1 VSIDLTWGLAGKVAL
16 VTGAAGDIGRATV
29 ELLVAHG
36 ALCVAEDIKPSIAEL
51 AVAGKVVTLQGDC
64 SEEPVAR
71 RAVELAK
78 EHFGTLDI
86 LVNNAG
92 RHLAKSILDTTADEW
107 DNVLKTNVRGAF
119 LHSREAL
126 RLMAERGSGVI
137 VNVASI
143 SSVIGI
149 ADQCAYAASKG
160 AVAQLTKA
168 LAIEFGGRGIRV
180 NAVAPG
186 AVVTGILDGI
196 VPNGRELLAS
206 FGGKHALGRSGQPE
220 EIAAVIAFLASPRSS
235 FVTGALLMADGG
247 FTAM

>member
-1 VSIDLTWGLAGKVAL
+1 MSADAAFGLNGKVAI
-16 VTGAAGDIGRATV
+16 VTGAAGDIGRKTV
-29 ELLVAHG
+29 ELLLSCG
-36 ALCVAEDIKPSIAEL
+36 ANVIAEDIKPAVDDL
-51 AVAGKVVTLQGDC
+51 AQDGRVVTLVGDC
-64 SEEPVAR
+64 AEEDTAQRAMILAR
-71 RAVELAK
+71 Q
-78 EHFGTLDI
+78 HFGTVDI
-86 LVNNAG
+86 LINNAG
-92 RHLAKSILDTTADEW
+92 RLLAKSILDTTADEW
-107 DNVLKTNVRGAF
+107 DGILRTNVRGAF

-126 RLMAERGSGVI
+126 RWMAQCGSGVI

-168 LAIEFGGRGIRV
+168 LAVEYGGRGIRV

-206 FGGKHALGRSGQPE
+206 FGVKHALGRSGQPE
-220 EIAAVIAFLASPRSS
+220 EIAAVIAFLASPLSS
-235 FVTGALLMADGG
+235 FVTGAILMADGG

>member
-1 VSIDLTWGLAGKVAL
+1 VTLAGDCAEEETASRAVAL
-16 VTGAAGDIGRATV
+16 AA
-29 ELLVAHG
+29 
-36 ALCVAEDIKPSIAEL
+36 
-51 AVAGKVVTLQGDC
+51 
-64 SEEPVAR
+64 
-71 RAVELAK
+71 
-78 EHFGTLDI
+78 EHFGTVDI

-92 RHLAKSILDTTADEW
+92 RHLAKCIIDTSAAEW
-107 DNVLKTNVRGAF
+107 DAVLRTNVRGAF

-126 RLMAERGSGVI
+126 RSMAERRSGVI

-149 ADQCAYAASKG
+149 ADQAAYAASKG

-168 LAIEFGGRGIRV
+168 LAVEFGTRGIRV

-186 AVVTGILDGI
+186 AVVTGILDGL

-206 FGGKHALGRSGQPE
+206 FGDKHALGRSGQPD
-220 EIAAVIAFLASPRSS
+220 EIAAVIAFLVSPRSS
-235 FVTGALLMADGG
+235 FITGAIIMADGG